1 MAVEIERKFLIKKDK
16 WQEATKGNGQLYKQG
31 YILTDPAKT
40 IRIRIMGDEAFLTIK
55 GKSVGASR
63 PEFEY
68 GIPKQDAEELLNNFC
83 AAVIS
88 KTRFKVLYGNHIW
101 EVDEFSG
108 DNAGLVVAEIE
119 LENEQEH
126 FEKPDWLDVEVTE
139 DKRYFNSNLSIN
151 PYKNWK

>member
-1 MAVEIERKFLIKKDK
+1 MAVEIERKFLINKNK
-16 WQEATKGNGQLYKQG
+16 WQAAMKGNGQLYKQG

-40 IRIRIMGDEAFLTIK
+40 IRVRIVGDDAFLTIK

-68 GIPKQDAEELLNNFC
+68 AIPKQDAEELLNNFC

-88 KTRFKVLYGNHIW
+88 KTRYKVNHIW
-101 EVDEFSG
+101 EVDEFLG

-126 FEKPDWLDVEVTE
+126 FEKPDWLDIEVTE

-151 PYKNWK
+151 PYKNWR